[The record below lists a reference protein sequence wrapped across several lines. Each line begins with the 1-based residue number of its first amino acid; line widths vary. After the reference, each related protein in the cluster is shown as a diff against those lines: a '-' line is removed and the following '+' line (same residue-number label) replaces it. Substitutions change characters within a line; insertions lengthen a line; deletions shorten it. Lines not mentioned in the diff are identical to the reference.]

1 MPQADGSL
9 LFDSKLDLAGFQVG
23 VDLVSDAIQGI
34 GAKLKDLAT
43 SVLTTGMTFE
53 SSMSEVAALSGA
65 TSAELESLTE
75 TAKEYGAATQF
86 TAAESAQAFKY
97 MALAGWDATQMT
109 EALPGVLN
117 LAASAGM
124 ELAEAS
130 DIVTDYLSAFG
141 MEASEATYL
150 ADLLSYAQANSNTT
164 VEQLSGA
171 YKNCAANMYSAG
183 QTVETTTALLAMMAN
198 QGFKGEEAGTALSAV
213 MRDLSNKMY
222 LVDDT
227 LVNGNETLKGQEGYI
242 ENLSDLYGQY
252 VVDIGNT
259 AVAVSDANGNYRQLT
274 DVLEDFEQATN
285 GMTEAEQT
293 SALQNALTADSIKGV
308 NMMLNAG
315 PQSAQ
320 EFAAELEN
328 SAGTAADAAATM
340 QDNIEGDLASL
351 SSAFEGLQLNVFE
364 EMKEPIRDVLQTL
377 TKTLQDSK
385 TQKAAS
391 DLGKVL
397 ADMAKTLANKLPDAI
412 EAVSKVVKFLWDN
425 KGLIAGITTAITV
438 AKGLSTISTVLKT
451 IKTLLNSSSPLGWVS
466 LGVSAIAG
474 LIAYTGSLKTE
485 LEKVYE
491 EHAKIP
497 DEVQKAIDK
506 TKEYTEEW
514 ENTKQEIANSGLE
527 VESEHDRIS
536 DLKDS
541 LLALLNADGTIKTGY
556 EEEVTNILDELNT
569 YSGTAWTVSGN
580 VIMANDE
587 IIGSYEQISDVI
599 DKVIEKQ
606 YAQSYLELL
615 EEEAKQS
622 AGLRSELLS
631 SAEEIKEEIDSTTQ
645 EIEDAKARMKELE
658 QENSTYTI
666 SYADGTTETFE
677 AEFDQWPEHAQQEY
691 MKLETIID
699 ACDEKLNGEDGLLQT
714 YKKSMDDLR
723 ENASVSDLFKES
735 LEAFKNGDYDTVIS
749 NYQNINNAMLTA
761 SNATKEELEMQ
772 LDEAQLYYDTLKKMA
787 EENPGSVTEEEL
799 QASKDRLNQAIVEYA
814 KAAGDGGKVTI
825 ESYADALRNTDTPLS
840 DAIRYL
846 KDFITEEMDMTE
858 TAQLLGASTS
868 EILCVEMADGIDRNL
883 WSPVAAMSNLMSEIE
898 NTSDPFELGRS
909 LGADLMSGL
918 EWGINGNLWSPV
930 VAMSNAIHAVNASGR
945 RAADSHSPSKKTIA
959 LGEDIDRG
967 LEIGIANRISNISAV
982 ADTAVSSALGIM
994 HAQGASAIAPYNPV
1008 FTQAYSNV
1016 SQAGTPTVAPSSNN
1030 TIPNIDLHATL
1041 MLDNGQFELA
1051 VVDAVT
1057 RANASSGGWS
1067 V

>member
-23 VDLVSDAIQGI
+23 VDLVSNAIQGI

-53 SSMSEVAALSGA
+53 SSMSEVQALSGA
-65 TSAELESLTE
+65 MGAELEALTE
-75 TAKEYGAATQF
+75 TAKEYGASTKY

-97 MALAGWDATQMT
+97 MALAGWDAQQMT
-109 EALPGVLN
+109 VALPGVLS

-171 YKNCAANMYSAG
+171 YKNCAANMHSAG

-198 QGFKGEEAGTALSAV
+198 QGFKGEEAGTALSAT
-213 MRDLSNKMY
+213 MRDLSDKMY

-227 LVNGNETLKGQEGYI
+227 LVKGNEELKGQEGYI

-274 DVLEDFEQATN
+274 DILEDLEQATN
-285 GMTEAEQT
+285 GMSEAEQT
-293 SALQNALTADSIKGV
+293 AALQNTLTVYSIKGV

-315 PQSAQ
+315 AQSAQ
-320 EFAAELEN
+320 DFAAELEN

-377 TKTLQDSK
+377 TKTLQDGK

-397 ADMAKTLANKLPDAI
+397 ADMARTLAEHLPDVI
-412 EAVSKVVKFLWDN
+412 EAVSKIVKLLWEN
-425 KGLIAGITTAITV
+425 KGLIAGIGAAVAAGKAISSVTTGVKLFATDISSVVKTV
-438 AKGLSTISTVLKT
+438 KSLGDTKKTLSGLDSVLKGIGGLGTFTAVIGGLAT
-451 IKTLLNSSSPLGWVS
+451 IKKVHEETTRKMYDDIYEVS
-466 LGVSAIAG
+466 DAVKEATENATQNIEAFHESMQQNH
-474 LIAYTGSLKTE
+474 TE
-485 LEKVYE
+485 LLDADAELENIQALKQRLEELVGDNGTVKV
-491 EHAKIP
+491 
-497 DEVQKAIDK
+497 
-506 TKEYTEEW
+506 
-514 ENTKQEIANSGLE
+514 
-527 VESEHDRIS
+527 
-536 DLKDS
+536 
-541 LLALLNADGTIKTGY
+541 GY
-556 EEEVTNILDELNT
+556 EEEVAGILDQINA
-569 YSGTAWTVSGN
+569 YAGT
-580 VIMANDE
+580 
-587 IIGSYEQISDVI
+587 SYEVLDGVI
-599 DKVIEKQ
+599 TKNGEVITNFQEASAELDTLIEKQ
-606 YAQSYLELL
+606 HAQAVLSAFEEDYIQAIQERTEKTEALAEARRDYNDALL
-615 EEEAKQS
+615 DYNIKKAENDQAN
-622 AGLRSELLS
+622 AMHMNAPWSEV
-631 SAEEIKEEIDSTTQ
+631 E
-645 EIEDAKARMKELE
+645 MKESAANVEEHAESIRTLT
-658 QENSTYTI
+658 QDLKNCTTTI
-666 SYADGTTETFE
+666 SNYE
-677 AEFDQWPEHAQQEY
+677 AALKAVQ
-691 MKLETIID
+691 
-699 ACDEKLNGEDGLLQT
+699 
-714 YKKSMDDLR
+714 
-723 ENASVSDLFKES
+723 
-735 LEAFKNGDYDTVIS
+735 NGDYTGLEALRQMAETPIQTAETAAS
-749 NYQNINNAMLTA
+749 LEELKTQYQDYLSIYEEMQRMQEEGFDIDESTML
-761 SNATKEELEMQ
+761 ATKE
-772 LDEAQLYYDTLKKMA
+772 
-787 EENPGSVTEEEL
+787 
-799 QASKDRLNQAIVEYA
+799 
-814 KAAGDGGKVTI
+814 KVTASLI
-825 ESYADALRNTDTPLS
+825 ELGKASGLEGGLVTGQQFMQALQDSTLS
-840 DAIRYL
+840 QGEKIEAIKAFL
-846 KDFITEEMDMTE
+846 GGNLDMTE
-858 TAQLLGASTS
+858 IAQLLGANTS
-868 EILCVEMADGIDRNL
+868 EILCIEMADGMERNL

-930 VAMSNAIHAVNASGR
+930 VAMSNAINAVNKSGR
-945 RAADSHSPSKKTIA
+945 KAADSNSPSKKTIA

-994 HAQGASAIAPYNPV
+994 NIQGASAVAPYNPV
-1008 FTQAYSNV
+1008 FTQAYSV
-1016 SQAGTPTVAPSSNN
+1016 PQAGTPTATPANN
-1030 TIPNIDLHATL
+1030 TPQNGGDIIIPISIGDETI
-1041 MLDNGQFELA
+1041 ET
-1051 VVDAVT
+1051 VVVNAVT